1 MQLVRVR
8 SQTSEVP
15 GDACDVVTFRTVEI
29 EFTDPISPRDILGLA
44 VDKSIADNT
53 VSASASEGSFQLKLS
68 APAVSPAN
76 QPIDVTSSLVYQGTG
91 QVTLSGWWTPNF
103 AFASLTDGPNLP
115 PYGHILLCPD
125 AEVQLRPGEPVLGT
139 LDGGMEVTS
148 EDPNYAYRSQYAY
161 DGKFR
166 LPDGSYL
173 IYTGVGF
180 DVGPDC
186 TGDHVQLRTAIV
198 IRVGLESVV
207 EPTQPASTAAD
218 CSETLLLLDRT
229 GLVESCSEW
238 TPAPGQ
244 SGASQ
249 GSDASSVFIAWTYSY
264 CRGAPFVRF
273 KIDGDR
279 YVFELGH
286 FVTLPGVQPS
296 CEPVTRTV
304 GVAVRF
310 TQPLDV
316 GLMDVVV
323 R

>member
-1 MQLVRVR
+1 
-8 SQTSEVP
+8 
-15 GDACDVVTFRTVEI
+15 
-29 EFTDPISPRDILGLA
+29 
-44 VDKSIADNT
+44 
-53 VSASASEGSFQLKLS
+53 
-68 APAVSPAN
+68 
-76 QPIDVTSSLVYQGTG
+76 
-91 QVTLSGWWTPNF
+91 
-103 AFASLTDGPNLP
+103 
-115 PYGHILLCPD
+115 
-125 AEVQLRPGEPVLGT
+125 
-139 LDGGMEVTS
+139 MEVTP